1 MDTIYYSLKEVE
13 LLYKEFMAHRT
24 KNVMVR
30 LLISVQLVFESF
42 LLTCMSF
49 FRSESRFGGY
59 FNFLPLILNL
69 KSRRRITRC
78 D

>member
-1 MDTIYYSLKEVE
+1 MDTIYYSLEEVE

-42 LLTCMSF
+42 LLTCMSSSF
-49 FRSESRFGGY
+49 APNQDLAVTSISC
-59 FNFLPLILNL
+59 L
-69 KSRRRITRC
+69 
-78 D
+78 